1 MVPFAYYSYDTS
13 GSQSNHKNSISHP
26 TVLLFFIMCP
36 LQYDSYTNPYLW
48 VYFAGMFLWVMAMWY
63 CIKYCSTSHPAA
75 QRFAW
80 GVAGGSIVGIQCFV
94 KDALTILSLAE
105 DKRPWTLPW
114 LFYVLLACGA
124 SVSISGLMLHTRC
137 MKNYDATYSNA
148 MNSGAMVLSASIMGA
163 VHYHTFS
170 NLQSV
175 YSFGFYPL
183 GLAIILA
190 GLYVLDVG
198 AVTATSVDV
207 EEGLEEGSQNLDS
220 DKDTA
225 SESDGSKE
233 ISSEEFA
240 EVSLG
245 GDSGKDAASLN
256 DESSE
261 DALELTVPSG
271 DAGDVEDVVITT
283 L

>member
-1 MVPFAYYSYDTS
+1 
-13 GSQSNHKNSISHP
+13 
-26 TVLLFFIMCP
+26 
-36 LQYDSYTNPYLW
+36 
-48 VYFAGMFLWVMAMWY
+48 VMAMGY
-63 CIKYCSTSHPAA
+63 CIKYCTTSHPAA

-80 GVAGGSIVGIQCFV
+80 GVTGGSIVGIQCFV
-94 KDALTILSLAE
+94 KDALTIFSLAE
-105 DKRPWTLPW
+105 DKRPWMLPW
-114 LFYVLLACGA
+114 LFYVLAVCA
-124 SVSISGLMLHTRC
+124 VSVSVSGLMLHTRC

-148 MNSGAMVLSASIMGA
+148 MNSGAIVLSASIMGA
-163 VHYHTFS
+163 VHYSTFS

-198 AVTATSVDV
+198 AEKGAEAATSVDV

-245 GDSGKDAASLN
+245 GDSGNSLN